1 MRTRIA
7 PTPSGLLHAGNA
19 MNFLLVDE
27 LARRSGAQVLLRI
40 DDLDKPRVRKAY
52 VEDIFRLLPLLGI
65 AWTEGPRDEADFQAH
80 WSQQLRLDRYHALI
94 GRLAA
99 VGATF
104 ACTCTRTSVLRC
116 QCASLGLPLDTPGAV
131 LRLRTA
137 DAPPVSARMLNG
149 REVLL
154 DPHQLIPEPVLR
166 QRNGSPAYQVASLS
180 DDIDMGID
188 LIVRGADLLPSTAA
202 QLHMAR
208 ELGIQVFLDA
218 RFVHHPLQTDPEE
231 RKLSKSQQGTGTK
244 HLTPGPEELCAWRAW
259 AAEQADLDLRDPSLR
274 RS

>member
-19 MNFLLVDE
+19 LNFLLVDE
-27 LARRSGAQVLLRI
+27 LARRTGAQVLLRI

-65 AWTEGPRDEADFQAH
+65 AWTEGPRDEADFQTH
-80 WSQQLRLDRYHALI
+80 WSQQLRLHRYHALI
-94 GRLAA
+94 GRLVA

-104 ACTCTRTSVLRC
+104 ACTCTRTSVPRC
-116 QCASLGLPLDTPGAV
+116 PCASLGLPLDTPGAV

-149 REVLL
+149 LEVLL

-166 QRNGSPAYQVASLS
+166 QRNGAPAYQVASLS
-180 DDIDMGID
+180 DDIDLGID

-208 ELGIQVFLDA
+208 ALGLHAFLDA
-218 RFVHHPLQTDPEE
+218 RFVHHPLLTDPEG
-231 RKLSKSQQGTGTK
+231 RKLSKSQQDSGTA
-244 HLTPGPEELCAWRAW
+244 HLAPGPEQLCAWRVW
-259 AAEQADLDLRDPSLR
+259 AAEQADLNLRDPALR